1 MDSTRFSPWR
11 ESALLLIAKL
21 APGTDF
27 IEYYARCLVK
37 SRSGTGSS
45 APSRAPTDACARE
58 LARLTRA
65 ADRVAEVTDLE
76 RHVEV

>member
-45 APSRAPTDACARE
+45 AIAALLGLIAALVLGFFGMMYCPTKRIK
-58 LARLTRA
+58 RP
-65 ADRVAEVTDLE
+65 
-76 RHVEV
+76 